1 MWMKKS
7 KTISDQ
13 EFAQEFER
21 GILRSA
27 FVSTFWAVIQA
38 RKVETGFTLTQ
49 LADRLGINKS
59 AISRWFS
66 GTKPNWEIS
75 TIADIANAL
84 DVDVEVTVV
93 DRHSNRRFGPAG
105 EIRNPTR
112 APSTNRICVTSR
124 RVSDG
129 NSPSTD
135 VVVTQII
142 RSEAA

>member
-1 MWMKKS
+1 MWMKSS
-7 KTISDQ
+7 KQSSKETFIQD
-13 EFAQEFER
+13 FER
-21 GILRSA
+21 GVLRSA

-38 RKVETGFTLTQ
+38 RKAETGLTLSQ

-66 GTKPNWEIS
+66 GTNPNWEIS

-84 DVDVEVTVV
+84 DVDVEVVAI
-93 DRHSNRRFGPAG
+93 DRHSTRRFGPAG
-105 EIRNPTR
+105 EIRYSPIRVTGTNPVPVGTH
-112 APSTNRICVTSR
+112 A
-124 RVSDG
+124 SDR

-135 VVVTQII
+135 VVVPI